1 MTLRTSQR
9 GVSTGYS
16 YDGWGRLDLVDY
28 SDTTPDVKFEYFT
41 HSGLLQKRHDGWA
54 TAAVRVTTYTT
65 GFEGSVTGESVNG
78 IRQTQPR

>member
-1 MTLRTSQR
+1 MDYTWNNGNQMTLRTSQR

-41 HSGLLQKRHDGWA
+41 HSGLMQ
-54 TAAVRVTTYTT
+54 
-65 GFEGSVTGESVNG
+65 S
-78 IRQTQPR
+78 IRQT

>member
-28 SDTTPDVKFEYFT
+28 SNTTPDVKFDYFV
-41 HSGLLQKRHDGWA
+41 HSGLCRPTD
-54 TAAVRVTTYTT
+54 
-65 GFEGSVTGESVNG
+65 SVK
-78 IRQTQPR
+78 I